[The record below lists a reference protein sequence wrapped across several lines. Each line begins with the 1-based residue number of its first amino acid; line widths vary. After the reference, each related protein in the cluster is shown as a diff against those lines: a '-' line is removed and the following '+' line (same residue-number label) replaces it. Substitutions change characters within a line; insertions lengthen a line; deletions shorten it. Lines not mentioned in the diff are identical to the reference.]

1 MKKMTFKDFILTD
14 KDTILNW
21 LGLCPFLYCHC
32 ARKTHLASKVLN
44 TMCRLPVLSLCLFNW
59 LLTTVFWRIMSRQI
73 KKIIPIFPC
82 NFGKTFKLWSQS
94 ILQVESPNF
103 GPYLVFHLSFFFFFG
118 YLPEFNH
125 TYGIKNLHTW
135 VKAFITKLVS
145 YSHFINSLG
154 STKWQLSP
162 NQACHAKR
170 WALYHIP
177 Y

>member
-103 GPYLVFHLSFFFFFG
+103 GPYLVFHLSFFFLAICQNSITHMVSKT
-118 YLPEFNH
+118 YIPE
-125 TYGIKNLHTW
+125 
-135 VKAFITKLVS
+135 
-145 YSHFINSLG
+145 
-154 STKWQLSP
+154 
-162 NQACHAKR
+162 
-170 WALYHIP
+170 
-177 Y
+177 